1 MPASLSVRVR
11 RTKRTLIE
19 RVLGWERA
27 YEGEAALG
35 FQSVHARGKSASEA
49 EASAIA
55 KWERRY
61 VADPE
66 RSDPETRNPH

>member
-1 MPASLSVRVR
+1 MPANLSVRVR

-19 RVLGWERA
+19 RALGWERA
-27 YEGEAALG
+27 YEGEATLG
-35 FQSVHARGKSASEA
+35 FQSVHARGKSVSEA

-55 KWERRY
+55 KWERQY

-66 RSDPETRNPH
+66 RSDPELS